1 MIILNMKTLVRLFF
15 IFLGT
20 VAVFVFYKT
29 YGLSMLF
36 LLAVGLLA
44 LKFVPAL
51 VLPIV
56 LIAIM
61 VHFTGDFSFMADS
74 IVAILLVIPCSM
86 IAYPVFE
93 QREKMTDSQK
103 EAHRKFYD
111 NMDYVYENILRV
123 LEGETV

>member
-1 MIILNMKTLVRLFF
+1 MIILNMRTLVRLFF

-61 VHFTGDFSFMADS
+61 IHFTGDFSFMADS

-93 QREKMTDSQK
+93 QLVNALQK
-103 EAHRKFYD
+103 K
-111 NMDYVYENILRV
+111 NKIKK
-123 LEGETV
+123 